1 VLQPSSNQNHSIM
14 GQIDTAPEL
23 HTMKPSPSSLSL
35 TLSLCVTSLALSG
48 CAVNAVFPNAD
59 AVVAPAQATMPG
71 LGGSNYGG
79 HAPIV
84 GAKVFLLQAGQSG
97 YGSKSTSLLTAAAGG
112 TDMTIVG
119 SSGSPAYYTTTDS
132 SGYFNI
138 TGQYTCTAG
147 LPVYLY
153 AYSGAPDVNPS
164 AGFSYIQSASGNG
177 TTVTFVVGN
186 EKFYIG
192 QQVAIAGIPAGNP
205 FVSLN
210 GTTQTVTAI
219 STTDNTGFSIAS
231 GINSTSS
238 NFGAIATV
246 SPLAAQNP
254 GIVNAAVLGNCPTP
268 FTISAQVLAGNPQFL
283 TAISASDAAKL
294 TNANVTANSYS
305 ITGPGLPAGTTIT
318 YANVAGG
325 TIVVSNADTLASG
338 TTYTFTVTG
347 PFNFGS
353 GSVTPINFV
362 YMNEV
367 STAAAMFALAP
378 FAETSTISGGVVTRA
393 GTDAQ
398 HIGIPSGNS
407 LALTGIQ
414 NAAINAGQLY
424 DITGATNDASNAN
437 GEAHIARSVVP
448 NSGTG
453 LGVATVPQSL
463 INTLGNIL
471 AQCVD
476 SANTYGLGATGGTA
490 SPACKQLFQNATSNG
505 IPVSGLGGGTTPLDT
520 ATAAINIAHYPAGNG
535 ASAGSFVSN
544 IFNIPNGVVPF
555 APSLSTAPKD
565 FIIGINITVP
575 QGSNPTNYLGSSGT
589 VPTNA
594 IPTAIAAASTGEV
607 YVGTTG
613 CGSGGA
619 ESATNGYGCV
629 LQIEPTQLLPAAP
642 TVGGVGLAQGVRSI
656 SLGPSGK
663 VWATGTLETGQ
674 TVGGYTPP
682 PGAFYVVQ
690 NTPSATSPITY
701 GTANGAL
708 STSYNF
714 ASYGNV
720 QYAVNP
726 GTYPNYYGKPTAIAV
741 NGNGHAYIADYT
753 KNYLHDITGLATTT
767 GTPALTYTATNYDSE
782 YLLQG
787 TTTGVTNCLASVSA
801 LAIGAAS
808 SSHGGAY
815 NVWATS
821 QGGSP
826 SQGMCTIA
834 DPATGGLNPQAG
846 NTPVINT
853 VTPVEQAGAQYT
865 PTWVSVDANDVG
877 WDTNQS
883 PGTDYASLLNQTGEA
898 FPNNGVASYNGAFG
912 FASSATTT
920 PTAVAIDGN
929 NNLWIANLGS
939 NSVSVYTNPGVPI
952 LGTQATAISPA
963 GTARGANNGGY
974 TAGGTLSGPAG
985 LAIDPSGD
993 VWVINT
999 SSSGV
1004 GYSVTE
1010 LIGVAAPTT
1019 TSLAA
1024 AAANNKLGAKP

>member
-1 VLQPSSNQNHSIM
+1 M
-14 GQIDTAPEL
+14 RF
-23 HTMKPSPSSLSL
+23 SPSSLFSIL
-35 TLSLCVTSLALSG
+35 LLSATPLLVSG
-48 CAVNAVFPNAD
+48 CAVDATFPSSA
-59 AVVAPAQATMPG
+59 AVVAPAQTVMPG
-71 LGGSNYGG
+71 IKGSNFGG

-84 GAKVFLLQAGQSG
+84 GAKVFLLQASTSG
-97 YGSKSTSLLTAAAGG
+97 YGTKATSLLTAAAGG
-112 TDMTIVG
+112 TDMSIVG
-119 SSGSPAYYTTTDS
+119 SGGSPAYYATTDP

-138 TGQYTCTAG
+138 TGDYTCTAG

-153 AYSGAPDVNPS
+153 AYGGSPDVNPS
-164 AGFSYIQSASGNG
+164 VGFSYIASATGNG
-177 TTVTFVVGN
+177 TTTTFVVDN
-186 EKFYIG
+186 EKFYVG

-219 STTDNTGFSIAS
+219 STTGNAGFSIAS
-231 GINSTSS
+231 SINATSS
-238 NFGAIATV
+238 SFGNIATV
-246 SPLAAQNP
+246 SPQSAQNP
-254 GIVNAAVLGNCPTP
+254 AIVNVAVLGNCPS
-268 FTISAQVLAGNPQFL
+268 SA
-283 TAISASDAAKL
+283 T
-294 TNANVTANSYS
+294 
-305 ITGPGLPAGTTIT
+305 ITGIPVGTSSNQLIGVSANDISKVAVGEQILGPGVGPGSVATTIT
-318 YANVAGG
+318 AINAATGTLTMAATDTGG
-325 TIVVSNADTLASG
+325 NG
-338 TTYTFTVTG
+338 TTSYSYAVTSANTFGTG
-347 PFNFGS
+347 SAN
-353 GSVTPINFV
+353 PIQFV

-378 FAETSTISGGVVTRA
+378 FAETSTISGGIVTRT

-398 HIGIPSGNS
+398 HIGIPATDS

-414 NAAINAGQLY
+414 NAAVNAGQLY
-424 DITGATNDASNAN
+424 DITGTTNNSSTAD
-437 GEAHIARSVVP
+437 GEAHVARTVVP

-471 AQCVD
+471 AACVD
-476 SANTYGLGATGGTA
+476 SANTYGLGATGGTP
-490 SPACKQLFQNATSNG
+490 SPACKTLFLNATSNG
-505 IPVSGLGGGTTPLDT
+505 IPVTTLGATSPTDI

-535 ASAGSFVSN
+535 ANAGSFVSN
-544 IFNIPNGVVPF
+544 LFNIPTGVVPF
-555 APSLSTAPKD
+555 APNLSAVPTD
-565 FIIGINITVP
+565 FVIGINITVP
-575 QGSNPTNYLGSSGT
+575 QGSNPTNYLGTSSGGT
-589 VPTNA
+589 PVNA
-594 IPTAIAAASTGEV
+594 IPTAIAAAATGEV

-656 SLGPSGK
+656 SIGPSGK

-682 PGAFYVVQ
+682 PGAFYVAQ
-690 NTPSATSPITY
+690 NTPSAATPLTY
-701 GTANGAL
+701 GAANGAL

-726 GTYPNYYGKPTAIAV
+726 GTYPNYYGNPTAIAV

-753 KNYLHDITGLATTT
+753 KNYLHDVTGLASTT

-782 YLLQG
+782 FLLQG
-787 TTTGVTNCLASVSA
+787 TTTGVNNCLASVSA

-821 QGGSP
+821 QGGTP

-834 DPATGGLNPQAG
+834 DPSTGGLNPQTG

-853 VTPVEQAGAQYT
+853 VTPVEQAGQQYT
-865 PTWVSVDANDVG
+865 PTWVAVDANDVG

-883 PGTDYASLLNQTGEA
+883 PGALAIDTLNQTGEA
-898 FPNNGVASYNGAFG
+898 FPNNGVAAYNGAYG
-912 FASSATTT
+912 FAASATTT
-920 PTAVAIDGN
+920 PTAVTIDGN

-939 NSVSVYTNPGVPI
+939 NSVSAYTNPGVPV
-952 LGTQATAISPA
+952 LGTNATAISPA
-963 GTARGANNGGY
+963 GTLRGANNGGY
-974 TAGGTLSGPAG
+974 TAGGTLSAPAG

-1010 LIGVAAPTT
+1010 LIGVAAPTY

-1024 AAANNKLGAKP
+1024 AAANNRLGAKP